1 MKNLFTALWK
11 PRILTVSWNTREDGS
26 LPLIQGHKP
35 KFKGL
40 DIKRQEKMS
49 MVAK

>member
-1 MKNLFTALWK
+1 MKNLFRALWK
-11 PRILTVSWNTREDGS
+11 PRRLTVNWNTREDGS
-26 LPLIQGHKP
+26 LPSIQGQKP